1 MNDPHVVALI
11 YDFLPEPSVDYSR
24 AEPLRHEEA
33 AFDLSVAEGI
43 ARFDMK
49 EHFATEE
56 EARRV
61 VDRFVRQWRLY
72 ARLQGTRRSFK
83 LKFKRPII
91 EDRDPTPGVV
101 SLAGGLRAEVRIG
114 GGASLTIRAHEYP
127 SPPQSPLTI
136 TPDAQGMYDRFVG
149 YLEGKEP
156 LPSMA
161 YFCLNVLERSA
172 GASGKKRQ
180 RAAKKYA
187 VEEDVLNE
195 IGKLSSRKGGA
206 QARKGEGLGAEL
218 EPTEVRFLK
227 RAVGAIILRMAEM
240 DADPDRD
247 YPVIGMSDL

>member
-1 MNDPHVVALI
+1 MNDPHVVALL
-11 YDFLPEPSVDYSR
+11 YDFVPEPSDDYSE

-49 EHFATEE
+49 EHFATEG
-56 EARRV
+56 EARQV
-61 VDRFVRQWRLY
+61 VDRFVEKWRLY
-72 ARLQGTRRSFK
+72 ARLRRTLRPFK
-83 LKFKRPII
+83 LKFKRSII
-91 EDRDPTPGVV
+91 EDRNPTSGVV
-101 SLAGGLRAEVRIG
+101 FLGGGLRLHSRFGAE
-114 GGASLTIRAHEYP
+114 LTILAGEYP

-136 TPDAQGMYDRFVG
+136 TPDVQSMYDRFVG
-149 YLEGKEP
+149 YLEGREP

-161 YFCLNVLERSA
+161 YFCLDVLERSA
-172 GASGKKRQ
+172 AGSGKKRP
-180 RAAKKYA
+180 RAAEKYA

-195 IGKLSSRKGGA
+195 IGRLTSRKGGA

-218 EPTEVRFLK
+218 EATEIRFLK

-240 DADPDRD
+240 AADPDRD

>member
-1 MNDPHVVALI
+1 MNDPHVVALL
-11 YDFLPEPSVDYSR
+11 YDFVPEPSDDYSE

-61 VDRFVRQWRLY
+61 VDRFVRKWRLY
-72 ARLQGTRRSFK
+72 VRLQPTRRSFE
-83 LKFKRPII
+83 LKFNRPII

-101 SLAGGLRAEVRIG
+101 SLVGGLRAELRIEG
-114 GGASLTIRAHEYP
+114 SLTIGVHEYP
-127 SPPQSPLTI
+127 SPPQSPLMI
-136 TPDAQGMYDRFVG
+136 TPDVQSMHDRFVG
-149 YLEGKEP
+149 HLEGKEP

-180 RAAKKYA
+180 RAANKYA
-187 VEEDVLNE
+187 VEEDVLDE
-195 IGKLSSRKGGA
+195 IGRLTSRKGGA
-206 QARKGEGLGAEL
+206 QARKGEGLGADL
-218 EPTEVRFLK
+218 EATEVRFLK

-240 DADPDRD
+240 AADPDRD